1 MPRVK
6 RGLILSPPLPKAILK
21 VRKSGF
27 KSDDGVSDAV
37 GLVVSHDQTS
47 ERGSIPTANMVRLR
61 VEIQNII
68 PCHINQLLNSILVD
82 SVFRIMELCI
92 LKFTMSLPWG

>member
-1 MPRVK
+1 
-6 RGLILSPPLPKAILK
+6 
-21 VRKSGF
+21 
-27 KSDDGVSDAV
+27 V
-37 GLVVSHDQTS
+37 GLRVRTASLLLMGLAGSHDETS
-47 ERGSIPTANMVRLR
+47 ERGSIPTANMVILR

-92 LKFTMSLPWG
+92 LKFTMPLPWG

>member
-6 RGLILSPPLPKAILK
+6 RGLILSPSLPKATLK

-27 KSDDGVSDAV
+27 RGDEGISAADGAS
-37 GLVVSHDQTS
+37 GSHDQTS
-47 ERGSIPTANMVRLR
+47 KRGSISTANTVRLR

-68 PCHINQLLNSILVD
+68 TCHINQLLNSILVD
-82 SVFRIMELCI
+82 SVFRIMELWI
-92 LKFTMSLPWG
+92 LKLPMSLAWG

>member
-6 RGLILSPPLPKAILK
+6 RGLILSPSLPKAILK

-27 KSDDGVSDAV
+27 RGDDGISAV
-37 GLVVSHDQTS
+37 DGASGSHDQTS

-82 SVFRIMELCI
+82 SVFRIMELWI
-92 LKFTMSLPWG
+92 LKFPMSLAWG